1 MTDVIAPSP
10 EEAFLERVKSSRQSG
25 AVLKAK
31 LITLRTDFPEAIILV
46 FEGDDD
52 KIVYGQWIRRL
63 RPNLRYEPFPC
74 GGKKEVRGLKNA
86 VLRDLNGLGQKIY
99 FFVDRD
105 FDDLSGFN
113 GAESVFM
120 TEMYAVENYLVS
132 REVLEELL
140 RDEFPCHGRP
150 DKRADVINL
159 FDSDYARFLE
169 ITSALNRRI
178 FVSRK
183 IPIELKKRLPTSL
196 RSLATIE
203 LGNIRPVEIELES
216 IVVYERDPTPD
227 EIVGLDDQF
236 IELDPATRYRGKF
249 ALKFFKDWLGKLAD
263 ECQKEGTTI
272 FAEVSGPV
280 RRAELV
286 ISNFASKSRLPT
298 GLHEFVEAIV

>member
-1 MTDVIAPSP
+1 MTDGIAPSP

-86 VLRDLNGLGQKIY
+86 VLRDLNGLGQKTY

-105 FDDLSGFN
+105 FDDLAGFN
-113 GAESVFM
+113 GTESVFM

-132 REVLEELL
+132 KEVLEELL

-159 FDSDYARFLE
+159 FDADYARFLD
-169 ITSALNRRI
+169 ITAALNRRI
-178 FVSRK
+178 FVSRR

-203 LGNIRPVEIELES
+203 LGNITPVEIELES
-216 IVVYERDPTPD
+216 IVVYERDPTSD

-236 IELDPATRYRGKF
+236 IDLDPATRYRGKF
-249 ALKFFKDWLGKLAD
+249 ALKFFRDWLGKLAD
-263 ECQKEGTTI
+263 ECQKEGTII

-280 RRAELV
+280 RRAEFV

-298 GLHEFVEAIV
+298 GLHEFVEAIA